1 MGTGI
6 LRVEKKVPG
15 MNETLVNVAQFQAFF
30 LTFTRIMATI
40 IHVPVLAGRSIPNP
54 IKIGL
59 GLILAIFMTP
69 LNFSEFGRTGLD
81 LVAFAGAIA
90 REIIIGTIA
99 GYSAILAFGA
109 LSIAGNLIGL
119 GSGFAAAQ
127 ILNPALEEQGTPLDQ
142 ILVVTSFLLF
152 LAINGHHSFLMGL
165 QKSFEVL
172 PINSALPTLAQEP
185 LLQLTASLIKI
196 GVQLSFPLVATLLL
210 TDLAMGLLARV
221 APQIQVFFLGIP
233 LKIGLGIF
241 ALAIAIPALSPL
253 MRTIFGGIAPQML
266 LLLGK

>member
-1 MGTGI
+1 
-6 LRVEKKVPG
+6 

-69 LNFSEFGRTGLD
+69 LNFVGFGRTGMD
-81 LVAFAGAIA
+81 LLSFSVAIGK
-90 REIIIGTIA
+90 EILIGTLT
-99 GYSAILAFGA
+99 GYAANLAFGA

-142 ILVVTSFLLF
+142 ILVVTSFLIF
-152 LAINGHHSFLMGL
+152 LAINGHHSFLLGL
-165 QKSFEVL
+165 QRTFEVL
-172 PINSALPTLAQEP
+172 PINSNLPDVAQEP
-185 LLQLTASLIKI
+185 VLKLTASLIQV
-196 GVQLSFPLVATLLL
+196 GVQMSFPLLATLLL

-241 ALAIAIPALSPL
+241 ALAISIPALSPL
-253 MRTIFGGIAPQML
+253 IRTIFGNIAPQML
-266 LLLGK
+266 VLLGK

>member
-1 MGTGI
+1 
-6 LRVEKKVPG
+6 
-15 MNETLVNVAQFQAFF
+15 
-30 LTFTRIMATI
+30 MATI

-69 LNFSEFGRTGLD
+69 LNFVGFGRTGMD
-81 LVAFAGAIA
+81 LLSFSVAIGK
-90 REIIIGTIA
+90 EILIGTLT
-99 GYSAILAFGA
+99 GYAANLAFGA

-142 ILVVTSFLLF
+142 ILVVTSFLIF
-152 LAINGHHSFLMGL
+152 LAINGHHSFLLGL
-165 QKSFEVL
+165 QRTFEVL
-172 PINSALPTLAQEP
+172 PINSNLPDVAQEP
-185 LLQLTASLIKI
+185 VLKLTASLIQV
-196 GVQLSFPLVATLLL
+196 GVQMSFPLLATLLL

-241 ALAIAIPALSPL
+241 ALAISIPTLSPL
-253 MRTIFGGIAPQML
+253 IRTIFGNIAPQML
-266 LLLGK
+266 VLLGK

>member
-1 MGTGI
+1 
-6 LRVEKKVPG
+6 

-69 LNFSEFGRTGLD
+69 LNFTAFGRAGMD
-81 LVAFAGAIA
+81 LLSFSVAIGK
-90 REIIIGTIA
+90 EILIGTLA
-99 GYSAILAFGA
+99 GYAANLAFGA

-142 ILVVTSFLLF
+142 ILVVTSFLIF
-152 LAINGHHSFLMGL
+152 LAINGHHSCLLGL
-165 QKSFEVL
+165 QQSFEVL
-172 PINSALPTLAQEP
+172 PINSSLPTVAQEP
-185 LLQLTASLIKI
+185 VLRLTASLIKI
-196 GVQLSFPLVATLLL
+196 GVQMSFPLLATLLL

-241 ALAIAIPALSPL
+241 ALAISIPALSPL
-253 MRTIFGGIAPQML
+253 IRTVFGNIAPQML

>member
-1 MGTGI
+1 
-6 LRVEKKVPG
+6 
-15 MNETLVNVAQFQAFF
+15 MNETLINLAQFQAFF

-54 IKIGL
+54 IKIGF

-69 LNFSEFGRTGLD
+69 LNYAAFGRSGLD
-81 LVAFAGAIA
+81 LIAFTIAIGK
-90 REIIIGTIA
+90 ELLIGTLA
-99 GYSAILAFGA
+99 GYTANLAFGA

-142 ILVVTSFLLF
+142 ILVVTSFLIF
-152 LAINGHHSFLMGL
+152 LAINGHHSFLLGL
-165 QKSFEVL
+165 QKTFEVL
-172 PINSALPTLAQEP
+172 PINSDLPTLAQEP
-185 LLQLTASLIKI
+185 VLQLTASLIKI
-196 GVQLSFPLVATLLL
+196 GVQMSFPLLATLLL
-210 TDLAMGLLARV
+210 TDLALGLLARV

-241 ALAIAIPALSPL
+241 ALAVSIPALSPL
-253 MRTIFGGIAPQML
+253 IRSIFGNIAPQML

>member
-1 MGTGI
+1 
-6 LRVEKKVPG
+6 

-69 LNFSEFGRTGLD
+69 LNFVGFGRTGMD
-81 LVAFAGAIA
+81 LLSFSVAIGK
-90 REIIIGTIA
+90 EILIGTLT
-99 GYSAILAFGA
+99 GYAANLAFGA

-142 ILVVTSFLLF
+142 ILVVTSFLIF
-152 LAINGHHSFLMGL
+152 LAINGHHSFLLGL
-165 QKSFEVL
+165 QRTFEVL
-172 PINSALPTLAQEP
+172 PINSNLPDVAQEP
-185 LLQLTASLIKI
+185 VLKLTASLIQV
-196 GVQLSFPLVATLLL
+196 GVQMSFPLLATLLL

-241 ALAIAIPALSPL
+241 ALAISIPTLSPL
-253 MRTIFGGIAPQML
+253 IRTIFGNIAPQML
-266 LLLGK
+266 VLLGK

>member
-1 MGTGI
+1 
-6 LRVEKKVPG
+6 
-15 MNETLVNVAQFQAFF
+15 MNESLVNVAQFQAFF
-30 LTFTRIMATI
+30 LTFTRIMAAL

-69 LNFSEFGRTGLD
+69 LNFAGFGRLGMDILS
-81 LVAFAGAIA
+81 FSIAIGK
-90 REIIIGTIA
+90 EILIGTLA
-99 GYSAILAFGA
+99 GYAANLAFGA

-127 ILNPALEEQGTPLDQ
+127 ILNPTLEEQGTPLDQ
-142 ILVVTSFLLF
+142 ILVITAFLIF
-152 LAINGHHSFLMGL
+152 LAINGHHSFIIGL
-165 QKSFEVL
+165 QHTFEIL
-172 PINSALPTLAQEP
+172 PLNSDLPTVAQEP
-185 LLQLTASLIKI
+185 VLRLTANLIKI
-196 GVQLSFPLVATLLL
+196 GVQMSFPLLATLLL
-210 TDLAMGLLARV
+210 TDLALGLLARV

-241 ALAIAIPALSPL
+241 AFSIAIPALLPL
-253 MRTIFGGIAPQML
+253 IRTVFSNMATQML